1 MSITH
6 RVVLALTVVSAAVI
20 IQANSA
26 CAAPEPLADPSG
38 PISAPPVALEA
49 HSTPIASPLPD
60 LYADGAKPL
69 VLPHGVEGRQQHF
82 TPSPEQWGNARVIVE
97 VVRRRGLPI
106 YAAVVS
112 LATALQESALRN
124 FTVAVDHDS
133 LGLFQQRPSAGWGA
147 PEQVTDPWYATG
159 KFLDA
164 LLFRAP
170 DYLDRP
176 LWQAAQEAQ
185 RSAFPTLYAQWQE
198 QAAQMALWI
207 LRETANSR
215 TVRIQAQPV
224 R

>member
-6 RVVLALTVVSAAVI
+6 RVVFALTVVSAAVI

-26 CAAPEPLADPSG
+26 VAAPAPLIDPSG

-49 HSTPIASPLPD
+49 HSTPLLPD
-60 LYADGAKPL
+60 PYVDGAKPL
-69 VLPHGVEGRQQHF
+69 VIPHGVEGRQQHF
-82 TPSPEQWGNARVIVE
+82 TPSPEQWDNARVIVE
-97 VVRRRGLPI
+97 VVRRRGLPV

-112 LATALQESALRN
+112 LATALQESTLRN

-176 LWQAAQEAQ
+176 LWQAAQDAQ